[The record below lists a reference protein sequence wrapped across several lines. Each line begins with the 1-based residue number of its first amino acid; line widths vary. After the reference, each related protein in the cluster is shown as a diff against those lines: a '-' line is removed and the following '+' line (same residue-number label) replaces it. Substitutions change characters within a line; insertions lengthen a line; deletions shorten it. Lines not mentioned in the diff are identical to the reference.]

1 VNPKELRAKT
11 PSPRTGLSATLR
23 ARLHA
28 KGTGAPS
35 RAFAFLLALLAILAL
50 TAAPALANSSHVFSK
65 SFGEKGSGAGQLSL
79 AAPVTLNE
87 EELVTAGS
95 GVAVN
100 DTTHDVYV
108 ADTGNHRI
116 DEFES
121 DGSFVRAWGWGV
133 ADGVSNE
140 LQTCTLTCF
149 AGLSGSG
156 PGEFEAP
163 TFIAVDNDPS
173 SPSFGAV
180 YVGDTGDRLVT
191 KFDSS
196 GSLVKPWG
204 TEGQIGTTPIVV
216 ATGTADLTTGSMHL
230 AELTA
235 TSGEF
240 RESQEI
246 SGEGIP
252 AGTKLERQEGALALT
267 NPATVTKTGVALTA
281 HRALGPPAGIA
292 IDTSG
297 NLWFYATNSQMFEFQ
312 QAGGFIQNWGGPGA
326 QPAGIAIDGAQS
338 VYLDGSNQVQKL
350 TSGGG
355 PIGVLTGPPTATNG
369 VSPPTGLAVDQL
381 HGDVYV
387 DTGKSVEHISRSC
400 SSRCPL
406 QEAFGSP
413 QLSAG
418 AGLAVD
424 SSSAAV
430 YAADAAAGTVDVF
443 APVLEVE
450 TGPSSGVVTAS
461 SATVTGAVN
470 PEGSEVTR
478 CVFEYGTSEE
488 YGQSVPCAETVGSGT
503 GEVAVHADLKELQG
517 GTTYHYRLLAT
528 NLATNGKPL
537 AGEDRELLTLPTPVI
552 ANLSA
557 LNVTE
562 SSADLIATV
571 NPVGLPL
578 TACQFQYGTS
588 TSYGLIAP
596 CAQTLSQIGA
606 GTEPVPVSAAIGP
619 LAPNTTYHWRL
630 LASDVNGSRISPDQ
644 TFVDDTAGAALPD
657 GRRYELVTPV
667 QKNGALIGKL
677 FISPNPDISEEGS
690 RVIAPTG
697 QCFPGAPSC
706 VGARQNE
713 GEPYEFLRTSGGWQT
728 HPLAPPATSF
738 ETNSYWSINANADT
752 ALFSVPG
759 PPAGQDDFYARP
771 KDGSFTRVGPLGE
784 GAKLGNYE
792 NLTKPGLLSTADLS
806 HVVYQT
812 EKPAW
817 AFDETKTGSAL
828 YEYAPPARAEPLLVG
843 VSGETGSHSL
853 ISTCGT
859 ALGDGEGGSH
869 KLGGSLSE
877 DGRTVLFT
885 AQKCESGGSGANEGI
900 EVPARELYAR
910 IDGEEAG
917 HAHTMLIS
925 GPTPETCETKP
936 CEENTSIVNEKADA
950 RDANFEGA
958 STDGSRVLFTD
969 TQQLTDGASQDP
981 SKNDHAFNCAA
992 ATSEASGCNLYEW
1005 ECPHC
1010 QELTESEA
1018 LAKRRLIDVS
1028 ADPHGGPRV
1037 QGTLA
1042 SSPDGTHVYFVA
1054 KGVLSEAPNA
1064 QGQSAHGGAENL
1076 YVYERDPAYPQGRLA
1091 FIAALSPSDEEQWN
1105 SERGGGRADV
1115 TPEGRFLLFT
1125 SRRALTAD
1133 DSSVSG
1139 VAQVFRYD
1147 AQSAQLLRVSV
1158 GQAGFND
1165 NGNAGIADASIVPPQ
1180 GEPSVPQR
1188 SDPTMSHDGSYVFF
1202 KSPVGLTPQALND
1215 VQVGTFEGEPL
1226 YAQNVYEYHDGNVS
1240 LISDGK
1246 DVSAGAGFPPRGV
1259 ELLGSDASGSNVFF
1273 STADQLVPQDT
1284 DTQLDIYDAHICST
1298 GQPCI
1303 VPAPQQP
1310 PPCEA
1315 EACHGTPPG
1324 APAGQAPASES
1335 FTGPGNLTPPPPPKA
1350 KTAAQIRAAKLAKAL
1365 KACRTKHNKHKRA
1378 VCEKHAK
1385 KLYGKASKAKRSNRA
1400 SNNRRASR

>member
-1 VNPKELRAKT
+1 MTPTEQGAKT

-28 KGTGAPS
+28 DGTGALSRAP
-35 RAFAFLLALLAILAL
+35 RAFALLLALSATLAL
-50 TAAPALANSSHVFSK
+50 TAAPALANSTHVFSK

-79 AAPVTLNE
+79 AAPVVKPRE
-87 EELVTAGS
+87 GSEAPDLVTAGS

-100 DTTHDVYV
+100 ATTHDVYV

-116 DEFES
+116 AEFES

-133 ADGVSNE
+133 ADGISNE

-156 PGEFEAP
+156 AGELEAP

-180 YVGDTGDRLVT
+180 YVGDTSDRLVT

-196 GSLVKPWG
+196 GNLIKTWGDHENAKKEPEPDGQLAGKNAPGGPFLNKFGASL
-204 TEGQIGTTPIVV
+204 
-216 ATGTADLTTGSMHL
+216 A
-230 AELTA
+230 
-235 TSGEF
+235 
-240 RESQEI
+240 
-246 SGEGIP
+246 
-252 AGTKLERQEGALALT
+252 
-267 NPATVTKTGVALTA
+267 GVALDASGNLWVFTTSSRMVEFDQA
-281 HRALGPPAGIA
+281 AGFIQEWPVGGVRPAGIA
-292 IDTSG
+292 VDGT
-297 NLWFYATNSQMFEFQ
+297 
-312 QAGGFIQNWGGPGA
+312 QN
-326 QPAGIAIDGAQS
+326 
-338 VYLDGSNQVQKL
+338 VYLDNGTDEVEKL
-350 TSGGG
+350 TAAGG
-355 PIGVLTGPPTATNG
+355 PIGVLTRGPTATNG
-369 VSPPTGLAVDQL
+369 VSAPTGLAVDQL

-400 SSRCPL
+400 NLAAGVCPL

-418 AGLAVD
+418 AGVAVD

-430 YAADAAAGTVDVF
+430 YVADAAAGALDVF
-443 APVLEVE
+443 AAALEVE
-450 TGPSSGVVTAS
+450 TGPSSGETAS
-461 SATVTGAVN
+461 AATVTGAVN

-478 CVFEYGTSEE
+478 CVFEYGTTEE

-503 GEVAVHADLKELQG
+503 GEVTVHAVLKELQG
-517 GTTYHYRLLAT
+517 GATYHYRLLAA
-528 NLATNGKPL
+528 NLATNERPL
-537 AGEDRELLTLPTPVI
+537 AGEDKELLTLPTPVI
-552 ANLSA
+552 ANASA
-557 LNVTE
+557 VNVTE
-562 SSADLIATV
+562 SSAELTATV

-578 TACQFQYGTS
+578 TACQFEYGTS
-588 TSYGLIAP
+588 TSYGLIVP
-596 CAQTLSQIGA
+596 CAQTVSQIGA
-606 GTEPVPVSAAIGP
+606 GTEPVPVSAAIRP
-619 LAPNTTYHWRL
+619 LEPNRTYHWRL
-630 LASDVNGSRISPDQ
+630 LASDVNGSGISPDQ

-657 GRRYELVTPV
+657 GRHYELVTPV
-667 QKNGALIGKL
+667 QKSGALIGKL
-677 FISPNPDISEEGS
+677 FASPNPDISEEGS
-690 RVIAPTG
+690 RVIAPTD

-706 VGARQNE
+706 VGSRQNE
-713 GEPYEFLRTSGGWQT
+713 GEPYEFLRTSSGWQV

-738 ETNSYWSINANADT
+738 ETNSYWSINATADT

-759 PPAGQDDFYARP
+759 PPAGQDDFYAHQQEGP
-771 KDGSFTRVGPLGE
+771 FTKVGPLGE
-784 GAKLGNYE
+784 GAELGLYQ
-792 NLTKPGLLSTADLS
+792 NLEKPGLLSTADLS
-806 HVVYQT
+806 HLVYQT
-812 EKPAW
+812 EHPAW

-859 ALGDGEGGSH
+859 ALGDREGGSH
-869 KLGGSLSE
+869 RLGASLSE

-885 AQKCESGGSGANEGI
+885 AQKCELGGSGANAGI
-900 EVPARELYAR
+900 EVPAAELYAR

-917 HAHTMLIS
+917 RAHTMLIS
-925 GPTPETCETKP
+925 GPTPETCKTKP

-981 SKNDHAFNCAA
+981 AKDDTAFNCEST
-992 ATSEASGCNLYEW
+992 TSEASGCNLYMW

-1010 QELTESEA
+1010 QELTESQA

-1028 ADPHGGPRV
+1028 ADPNGGPRV

-1042 SSPDGTHVYFVA
+1042 SSPDGSHVYFVA

-1076 YVYERDPAYPQGRLA
+1076 YVYERDPAHPQGRLA
-1091 FIAALSPSDEEQWN
+1091 FIAALSPADEPAWN
-1105 SERGGGRADV
+1105 TQVGGRANV
-1115 TPEGRFLLFT
+1115 TPDGRFLLFT

-1147 AQSAQLLRVSV
+1147 AQSAQLVRVSV

-1165 NGNAGIADASIVPPQ
+1165 NGNAGVADASIVRPFALQ
-1180 GEPSVPQR
+1180 EAASVPQR

-1202 KSPVGLTPQALND
+1202 KSPVALTPQALND
-1215 VQVGTFEGEPL
+1215 VQVNSVSGEPV
-1226 YAQNVYEYHDGNVS
+1226 YAQNVYEYHDGQVS

-1284 DTQLDIYDAHICST
+1284 DTQLDIYDAHICSA

-1303 VPAPQQP
+1303 AAAPQPP

-1315 EACHGTPPG
+1315 EACHGAPPG

-1335 FTGPGNLTPPPPPKA
+1335 FAGPPNLTPPPPPKA
-1350 KTAAQIRAAKLAKAL
+1350 KTAAQIRAEKLAKAL

-1385 KLYGKASKAKRSNRA
+1385 KLYGKASKAKKTNS
-1400 SNNRRASR
+1400 RRRTR